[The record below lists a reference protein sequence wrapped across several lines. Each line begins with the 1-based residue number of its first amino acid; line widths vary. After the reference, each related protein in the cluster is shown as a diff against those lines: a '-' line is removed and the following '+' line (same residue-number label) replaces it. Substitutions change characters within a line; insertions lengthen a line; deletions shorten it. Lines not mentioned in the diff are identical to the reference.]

1 MSEELQPDQLPA
13 EAPEAVV
20 TADVAPEATEAE
32 AAPAPKPRRPR
43 APRKRKPK
51 AEEVAAD
58 PVTEPEVTE
67 PEVTAAEPEA
77 AETLAPEPLTLVT
90 TEDVTTPDDVETPEV
105 VETAAVVETPEVVE
119 APAPVEAP
127 EPVEVPEA
135 VSELPVEDLLLA
147 AEPVTEELPGAFTE
161 EPTEAP
167 LEAPVEALFPKV
179 DLDETPPPAP
189 AFPEHSAERLLL
201 EAAEREVIAAGEPM
215 PILRRNATLTPPVA
229 EVRDLRNLRAVDAVL
244 VPEASEET
252 APPSYLDPLA
262 PQAATPAGLPEI
274 TPELLAEV
282 RAEAPPRSGRGRDRD
297 RDRDRGPKQ
306 PQQPPVAPPPA
317 PVELPAAEPD
327 LILVAEALLES
338 VPEDWLEEE
347 ETAGETLDGG
357 FPAAPGG
364 GRRKRRRGRDRD
376 RERPEENPTTAAPV
390 APKPVVL
397 SAPVVAAPVSNVVR
411 AEDEQAR
418 ERERERRDREPRAPE
433 QREQR
438 EYKEILVNVGERETR
453 IAVLENGRL
462 VELHVERE
470 ERVVGGV
477 YKGRV
482 SNVLPG
488 MDAAFVDIGLERN
501 AFLYV
506 GDILFE
512 DTGGRGGGDGAPV
525 RRTSRDIRIKDVAK
539 PGQEIL
545 VQVVKGPRGTK
556 GARVS
561 TKISIPGRYLVLM
574 PEGDHQGVSR
584 KIEDARERD
593 RLKRIAE
600 QLKPKGFGLIVRTE
614 AEGRTEA
621 ELHQDLEYLVK
632 TWADIVE
639 KNKRAHAPAILH
651 KDLGI
656 ILKTIRDLF
665 GSDVDKLVVDS
676 RDEYENA
683 VDMLT
688 QLAPDLADRVHLYD
702 EPEPILIR
710 YNVEEEIDRLL
721 RRKVWLRNGAY
732 LLLDTTEALTTID
745 VNTGKF
751 VGSTSLAET
760 ILKTNMDAVDEIA
773 RQLRL
778 RDIGGMIVL
787 DFIDMASA
795 RDRALVMRKLEDAFK
810 KDRTRIKIAHISPLG
825 LVEMTRKRTA
835 ENVTDVMSQVC
846 PYCQGRGR
854 VWSPETM
861 AIQIEREVLRLCAK
875 QEVEAVL
882 IHANPE
888 VAAWLIGAEG
898 EGVEQLERMI
908 RRPVYIRA
916 DHEYHVEKYE
926 LQPGDMLEMER
937 QMMAFHG
944 GQIVDCRVG
953 KIDLITP
960 PRSAAWAGGYF
971 VDLANGVRFQGQTIR
986 VRLTDVRRS
995 FAIGEPVAPSNS
1007 VDRSEPI

>member
-1 MSEELQPDQLPA
+1 MSDELQPDQIPA
-13 EAPEAVV
+13 DEPANATASTPEAAAVD
-20 TADVAPEATEAE
+20 TPDPAADAPDAE
-32 AAPAPKPRRPR
+32 AAPAAKPRRPR

-51 AEEVAAD
+51 AEAAPEEAEPSEPVADDRLAELVVRPEEIATPDVVATPDAVETVAAVETPD
-58 PVTEPEVTE
+58 AVESPEPVDV
-67 PEVTAAEPEA
+67 PEA
-77 AETLAPEPLTLVT
+77 APEPLLAVPIEDQLLAEEPALVEEPALLA
-90 TEDVTTPDDVETPEV
+90 EDFPD
-105 VETAAVVETPEVVE
+105 
-119 APAPVEAP
+119 
-127 EPVEVPEA
+127 
-135 VSELPVEDLLLA
+135 ELPEELA
-147 AEPVTEELPGAFTE
+147 A
-161 EPTEAP
+161 AP
-167 LEAPVEALFPKV
+167 IEALFLES
-179 DLDETPPPAP
+179 DADELPPDAP
-189 AFPEHSAERLLL
+189 TFPENSAERMLLQL
-201 EAAEREVIAAGEPM
+201 AEREVVEAGEPM
-215 PILRRNATLTPPVA
+215 PLLRRDATLSEATA
-229 EVRDLRNLRAVDAVL
+229 GARDLLVDAVL

-252 APPSYLDPLA
+252 APPPFLDLLA
-262 PQAATPAGLPEI
+262 PPTAQIGLPEF
-274 TPELLAEV
+274 TPELLAEF

-297 RDRDRGPKQ
+297 RDRGPKQ
-306 PQQPPVAPPPA
+306 PQQPPTPPA
-317 PVELPAAEPD
+317 PLPAALPPAEPD
-327 LILVAEALLES
+327 LIFVAEALLES

-347 ETAGETLDGG
+347 EAAETLDGA
-357 FPAAPGG
+357 FPAAPGAG

-376 RERPEENPTTAAPV
+376 RERPEEKPAAP
-390 APKPVVL
+390 APKPVLL
-397 SAPVVAAPVSNVVR
+397 SGPVVAPISNVVR
-411 AEDEQAR
+411 AEDEQAKD
-418 ERERERRDREPRAPE
+418 RERERREREPRPTE
-433 QREQR
+433 PREQR

-512 DTGGRGGGDGAPV
+512 DTSGRGGGDGAPV

-632 TWADIVE
+632 TWSDIVE

-688 QLAPDLADRVHLYD
+688 QLAPDLADRVQLYD

-875 QEVEAVL
+875 QEVEAIL

-944 GQIVDCRVG
+944 GQIVDCRVS

-971 VDLANGVRFQGQTIR
+971 VDLSNGVRFQGQTIR